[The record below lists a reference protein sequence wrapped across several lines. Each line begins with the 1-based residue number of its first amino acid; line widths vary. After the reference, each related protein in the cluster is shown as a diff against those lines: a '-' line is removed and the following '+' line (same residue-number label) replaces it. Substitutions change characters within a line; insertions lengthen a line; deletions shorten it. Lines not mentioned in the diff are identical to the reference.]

1 MNQSVFK
8 TLEYAKIITML
19 QNMAT
24 SSMGKELAE
33 KLLPSSDIDE
43 VIENLSHT
51 QEASNILISSEPPF
65 GIIQCL
71 LVLFVQNNNLIFLL
85 GIGLWIIAVCIY
97 SLIIFCQIT
106 KKL

>member
-43 VIENLSHT
+43 VIENLSLGLHL
-51 QEASNILISSEPPF
+51 AVNHKSIILKNEEPT
-65 GIIQCL
+65 
-71 LVLFVQNNNLIFLL
+71 V
-85 GIGLWIIAVCIY
+85 
-97 SLIIFCQIT
+97 
-106 KKL
+106 